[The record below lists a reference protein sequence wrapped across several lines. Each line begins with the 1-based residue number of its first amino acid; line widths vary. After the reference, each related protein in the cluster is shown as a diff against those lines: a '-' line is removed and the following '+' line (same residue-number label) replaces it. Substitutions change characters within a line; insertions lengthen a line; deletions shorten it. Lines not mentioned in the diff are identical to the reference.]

1 MNHHSAINGPRPFCQ
16 RTRPAQCAGMPP
28 TVQNVTAMLAA
39 VASLLLANAAGAA
52 DAAQQQAM
60 AKAGALLKTAGVA
73 CTVADAR
80 KLSPAIAAKLS
91 APPPATKAAGD
102 AAVAPPTVGNQADAG
117 GQTATS
123 AGVHGDYGAS
133 PTTRKPAAADAYEV
147 TCTEGLGYVISAVG
161 GKDPF
166 SYLCIEAVPDA
177 VTPGVAPA
185 ATGLPSCELPG
196 NLPAAQLSA
205 VHTYVTQAGIVCEPT
220 HMRSLGQTET
230 DLVLELACVGGS
242 GYILS
247 IPYPLQAGQP
257 VRSANCLSLAPG
269 GRVSCELTD
278 VTAQRAVSEVQMRQA
293 RPACQISASRYM
305 VSSLH
310 GDNYFEFLCG
320 DGTGFVLQQKATGE
334 VAGTVSCA
342 AAVVAK
348 LGGCQLGKTNP

>member
-1 MNHHSAINGPRPFCQ
+1 MG
-16 RTRPAQCAGMPP
+16 P
-28 TVQNVTAMLAA
+28 TVQNVTAMWVAL
-39 VASLLLANAAGAA
+39 ASLLLANAAGAA

-60 AKAGALLKTAGVA
+60 AKAAALLKTAGIS

-80 KLSPAIAAKLS
+80 KLSPAVAAKLS
-91 APPPATKAAGD
+91 APPPVTKVATGD

-133 PTTRKPAAADAYEV
+133 PTVRKPAAVDAYEV
-147 TCTEGLGYVISAVG
+147 TCSEGLGYVISAVG

-166 SYLCIEAVPDA
+166 SYLCIEAVSEA
-177 VTPGVAPA
+177 VSPGVAPA
-185 ATGLPSCELPG
+185 TTGLPSCELPG

-205 VHTYVTQAGIVCEPT
+205 VRAYVTQAGIVCEPT

-247 IPYPLQAGQP
+247 IPYPLHAGQA
-257 VRSANCLSLAPG
+257 VRSANCLSLTPG
-269 GRVSCELTD
+269 GRVSCQLTD

-334 VAGTVSCA
+334 VAGTVSCTA
-342 AAVVAK
+342 PVVAK
-348 LGGCQLGKTNP
+348 LGGCQLGKANP